1 MLRSKA
7 LDWLVL
13 AFLVVC
19 WGSAFAALKLATAHI
34 PPMWNTTARLLVAIP
49 VLGVMLAASGQRLPG
64 PRHPAWPFY
73 AVIGFVGMAAP
84 FGLYAFSAQ
93 GLPSAINA
101 ICNGATPI
109 FTGVLAHLFI
119 ASDRLTGRKAVG
131 VALGFCGLAVLVT
144 PRLQHGFT
152 VETAALAAALL
163 GALLYAVA
171 SVVTKRAPAVPS
183 AVGALMMCLW
193 AVLYAGAAAAL
204 VEPLPPWPP
213 LSALLAVTALGVF
226 STALATVGY
235 VFLIHR
241 RGPLFM
247 TMGIYLAP
255 VWATGLGML
264 ALGERPGWS
273 AFAALGLILAGVG
286 LVTLVPRRAASRA
299 PDAATTQPSR

>member
-13 AFLVVC
+13 AFLVIC

-34 PPMWNTTARLLVAIP
+34 PPLWNTTARLLVAIP
-49 VLGVMLAASGQRLPG
+49 VLGVVLAATGHRLPG
-64 PRHPAWPFY
+64 PRHLAWRFY
-73 AVIGFVGMAAP
+73 AVIGFIGMAAP
-84 FGLYAFSAQ
+84 FTLYAFSAQ

-109 FTGVLAHLFI
+109 FTGLLAHLFI
-119 ASDRLTGRKAVG
+119 ASERLTGRKAAG
-131 VALGFCGLAVLVT
+131 VAMGFVGLAVLVT

-152 VETAALAAALL
+152 VETAALTAALV
-163 GALLYAVA
+163 GAALYAVA
-171 SVVTKRAPAVPS
+171 SVLTKRAPAVPS

-193 AVLYAGAAAAL
+193 AALYAGAAAAL
-204 VEPLPPWPP
+204 MEPLPPWPP
-213 LSALLAVTALGVF
+213 LSSMLAVAALGIF

-235 VFLIHR
+235 VFLIQR

-247 TMGIYLAP
+247 SMGIYLAP

-286 LVTLVPRRAASRA
+286 LVTLGARPASSPA
-299 PDAATTQPSR
+299 PDAAT